1 MGVGWVQV
9 DSNKEKVMDEG
20 TISARNWP
28 SSTKA
33 ELLAIWYVLLIT
45 PRKKKIKIYTDSA
58 AAIAGLNRG
67 KKLKSSKHWI
77 KEKNYNLK
85 RSILELLSLKEL
97 ELVLVK
103 VKGHSCNKW
112 NDRADKLAKEEGRI
126 DNFDRIIEAPPANS
140 NVSLCWEDLVIES
153 STRKF
158 IKNVLELKVGA
169 E

>member
-1 MGVGWVQV
+1 M
-9 DSNKEKVMDEG
+9 
-20 TISARNWP
+20 
-28 SSTKA
+28 
-33 ELLAIWYVLLIT
+33 LLIT
-45 PRKKKIKIYTDSA
+45 SRKKKIKIYTNSA

-112 NDRADKLAKEEGRI
+112 NDRADKLAKEGGNIVNVNRV
-126 DNFDRIIEAPPANS
+126 IEVPPSIS
-140 NVSLCWEDLVIES
+140 NVSLCWKDLEIES

-158 IKNVLELKVGA
+158 IKNVLELKVRA
-169 E
+169 EWRFTSSIQKTEPNLKEEEHDWSTL